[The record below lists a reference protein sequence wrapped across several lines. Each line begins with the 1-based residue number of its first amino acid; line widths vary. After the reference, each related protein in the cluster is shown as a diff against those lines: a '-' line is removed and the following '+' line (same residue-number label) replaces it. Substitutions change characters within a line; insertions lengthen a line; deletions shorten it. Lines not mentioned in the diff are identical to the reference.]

1 MQSIKNA
8 ITFCDSISLKIMP
21 GFWKIMKIQLL
32 VVSFIMMYRSFLAI
46 LSQISNKKLYKNL
59 KGKVA
64 IITGGTDGIGKELA
78 INLKR
83 RGIQVII
90 TGRNQEK
97 LEKTVEEINS
107 NKKDEEKSVK
117 GIKLD
122 MNEDFS
128 VAKLEEAFK
137 EIDLKE
143 VGILFNNAG
152 VSSEYPMFLFEETR
166 IDEIITVNN
175 LNLVKLTQFMV
186 KNFLESKSNT
196 KKYIINT
203 GSFTADLPC
212 SFISVYGASKSFL
225 KSFSRSLYHELGPL
239 NIHTEYIDTGFV
251 STKMSRKRPS
261 FMTPSSSDFAECIL
275 NTIGSLS
282 VNAAYLPHSIIFMV
296 AQFMPNFILGKLV
309 YLTNS
314 SVRIKA
320 IKRNK
325 KD

>member
-1 MQSIKNA
+1 
-8 ITFCDSISLKIMP
+8 
-21 GFWKIMKIQLL
+21 
-32 VVSFIMMYRSFLAI
+32 
-46 LSQISNKKLYKNL
+46 
-59 KGKVA
+59 
-64 IITGGTDGIGKELA
+64 
-78 INLKR
+78 
-83 RGIQVII
+83 
-90 TGRNQEK
+90 
-97 LEKTVEEINS
+97 
-107 NKKDEEKSVK
+107 
-117 GIKLD
+117 

-152 VSSEYPMFLFEETR
+152 VSSDHPMFLFEETR
-166 IDEIITVNN
+166 VDEIITVNN

-186 KNFLESKSNT
+186 KNFLESKSNM

-239 NIHTEYIDTGFV
+239 NIHTEYIETGFV